1 MTATRPR
8 NCTARLYT
16 TLLGG
21 AIGAIAAI
29 SAIALPHDTA
39 HAQGIRLTG
48 DRPTQVPE
56 EYLVEQGDTLWDICA
71 YYFDEPWRWPT
82 IWAQNPHITNPHW
95 IYPGDILR
103 LRRGEGTT
111 PGPAGLVVNP
121 FEYTIAAQNARQ
133 VSINEGFIIEEPM
146 EPPGTLAFSPHAYR
160 YVSLDDLVYL
170 EMEDGELEKI
180 RVGDRFSVYE
190 VMHDVIHPSTGQN
203 LGQKIRVSG
212 VVEVETVEKNV
223 ARARIVSAFNEMQR
237 GQPIVRE
244 LDHYAVI
251 APRQNLID
259 LQGTVVD
266 ALPPTNELAQFDT
279 VFIDRGMKD
288 GVQIGNRVFVM
299 RRGDGRLD
307 LDASVEQKLPWEQIG
322 EALIVATRDR
332 TATAILT
339 RSALEVRRGDR
350 IVMQRHY

>member
-1 MTATRPR
+1 MTTPRPPHRAGLFTGLAT
-8 NCTARLYT
+8 
-16 TLLGG
+16 LGLAAAAVG
-21 AIGAIAAI
+21 ALTGDA
-29 SAIALPHDTA
+29 D
-39 HAQGIRLTG
+39 AQGIKVSG
-48 DRPTQVPE
+48 DRPAQVPE

-82 IWAQNPHITNPHW
+82 VWALNPHITNPHW

-103 LRRGEGTT
+103 LRRGEGT
-111 PGPAGLVVNP
+111 GPQPVGVVVDP
-121 FEYTIAAQNARQ
+121 FEYTIGASNARQ
-133 VSINEGFIIEEPM
+133 VSINEGFIAEEPLD
-146 EPPGTLAFSPHAYR
+146 PPGTLAFSPHAYR

-170 EMEDGELEKI
+170 EMEDDELQKI
-180 RVGDRFSVYE
+180 RVGDRFSVYH
-190 VMHDVIHPSTGQN
+190 VMHDVIHPDTGQN
-203 LGQKIRVSG
+203 LGQKIRING

-223 ARARIVSAFNEMQR
+223 ARARIVAAFNEMER
-237 GQPIVRE
+237 GQPVVRE
-244 LDHYAVI
+244 LDHYAVV

-266 ALPPTNELAQFDT
+266 ALPPTTELAQFDT
-279 VFIDRGMKD
+279 IFIDRGEKD

-307 LDASVEQKLPWEQIG
+307 LDKSVEQKLPWEQIG

-339 RSALEVRRGDR
+339 RTALEVRRGDR